1 MLILRSLFTV
11 TQKSSP
17 ADTENRI
24 CRRAFLH
31 PVPLFRNIFVYI
43 SVFSQI
49 YRDMFL
55 LCIHKL
61 PYDLP
66 HDLFL
71 LRRKHLAEVASGS
84 SRLTDTS
91 GDLIY
96 DLFLQ
101 NRIRFFCDRYFLH
114 PGTDLFHIICKRSHH
129 KLFLIRKVQCLTKK
143 KQYYRHCRPYIKI
156 KHRQSFPVSQ
166 SAVEKNRQSK
176 KKCTKQ

>member
-11 TQKSSP
+11 TQKNSP

-24 CRRAFLH
+24 CWR
-31 PVPLFRNIFVYI
+31 
-43 SVFSQI
+43 VFFASGSLIPEYLCVHFCISQI

-96 DLFLQ
+96 DFFLQ
-101 NRIRFFCDRYFLH
+101 NRIRLFCDRYFLH

-166 SAVEKNRQSK
+166 SAVEKNRQSQ

>member
-11 TQKSSP
+11 TQKNSP

-24 CRRAFLH
+24 CRRVFLH
-31 PVPLFRNIFVYI
+31 PVSLFRNIFVYI

-96 DLFLQ
+96 DLFL
-101 NRIRFFCDRYFLH
+101 
-114 PGTDLFHIICKRSHH
+114 
-129 KLFLIRKVQCLTKK
+129 
-143 KQYYRHCRPYIKI
+143 
-156 KHRQSFPVSQ
+156 
-166 SAVEKNRQSK
+166 
-176 KKCTKQ
+176 

>member
-11 TQKSSP
+11 TQKNSP
-17 ADTENRI
+17 DTENRI
-24 CRRAFLH
+24 CRRVFLH
-31 PVPLFRNIFVYI
+31 PVPLFWNIFVYI

-55 LCIHKL
+55 LCIHKF

-71 LRRKHLAEVASGS
+71 LRRKHLAEVTSGS

-96 DLFLQ
+96 DFFLQ
-101 NRIRFFCDRYFLH
+101 NRIRLFCDRYFLH